1 MGKFIV
7 RITIIITSIFMIISY
22 LSAQLF
28 GIDIFNDWYIVMFEL
43 CVTIYCYSEGK
54 FHCKYIKHLSLAI
67 MASDIIT
74 RLDNCFD
81 FLSVFTHNI
90 IPIFMFFIGVLIA
103 LVKAIIHFIKVRRI
117 INGKRNTY
125 QEGGFTSIRQAER
138 ASNVRL

>member
-28 GIDIFNDWYIVMFEL
+28 GIDIFSDWYIVMFEL

-54 FHCKYIKHLSLAI
+54 YHCKYIKHLSLAI
-67 MASDIIT
+67 LLSETIT
-74 RLDNCFD
+74 RLDNYFD

-90 IPIFMFFIGVLIA
+90 IPIFIFSIGVIIA
-103 LVKAIIHFIKVRRI
+103 LVKAIVHFIKVRRI
-117 INGKRNTY
+117 INGRRNSY
-125 QEGGFTSIRQAER
+125 
-138 ASNVRL
+138 

>member
-28 GIDIFNDWYIVMFEL
+28 GIDIFSDWYIVMFEL
-43 CVTIYCYSEGK
+43 CVTIYCYSDGK
-54 FHCKYIKHLSLAI
+54 YHCKYIKHLSLAI
-67 MASDIIT
+67 LSSDVIT

-90 IPIFMFFIGVLIA
+90 IPIMIFSVCVTITLI
-103 LVKAIIHFIKVRRI
+103 KAIHHSTTVRRI
-117 INGKRNTY
+117 INGRRNSY
-125 QEGGFTSIRQAER
+125 QESGT
-138 ASNVRL
+138 

>member
-28 GIDIFNDWYIVMFEL
+28 GIDIFSDWYIVMFEL

-54 FHCKYIKHLSLAI
+54 YHCKYIKHLSLAI
-67 MASDIIT
+67 LSSDVIT
-74 RLDNCFD
+74 QLDNCFD

-90 IPIFMFFIGVLIA
+90 IPIMIFSVCVTITLI
-103 LVKAIIHFIKVRRI
+103 KAIYHFIKVRRI
-117 INGKRNTY
+117 INGRRNSY
-125 QEGGFTSIRQAER
+125 QESGT
-138 ASNVRL
+138 

>member
-28 GIDIFNDWYIVMFEL
+28 GIDIFSDWYIVMFEL

-54 FHCKYIKHLSLAI
+54 YHCKYIKHLSLAI
-67 MASDIIT
+67 LLSETIT

-90 IPIFMFFIGVLIA
+90 IPIFIFSIGVFTI
-103 LVKAIIHFIKVRRI
+103 LVKAIIHFMKSRRI
-117 INGKRNTY
+117 INGKRNSY
-125 QEGGFTSIRQAER
+125 KES
-138 ASNVRL
+138 SS

>member
-28 GIDIFNDWYIVMFEL
+28 GIDIFSDWYIVMFEL

-54 FHCKYIKHLSLAI
+54 YHCKYIKHLSLAI
-67 MASDIIT
+67 LLSETIT

-90 IPIFMFFIGVLIA
+90 IPIFIFSIGVLIT

-117 INGKRNTY
+117 INGRRNSY
-125 QEGGFTSIRQAER
+125 QESGT
-138 ASNVRL
+138 

>member
-43 CVTIYCYSEGK
+43 CVTIYCYSERR

-67 MASDIIT
+67 LLSETVT

-81 FLSVFTHNI
+81 FLSVFMHNI
-90 IPIFMFFIGVLIA
+90 IPIFIFSIGILIT
-103 LVKAIIHFIKVRRI
+103 LVKAIAHFVKVRRI
-117 INGKRNTY
+117 INGKRNSY
-125 QEGGFTSIRQAER
+125 KESNPQPIR
-138 ASNVRL
+138 

>member
-28 GIDIFNDWYIVMFEL
+28 GIDIFSDWYIVMFEL
-43 CVTIYCYSEGK
+43 CVTIYCYSDGK
-54 FHCKYIKHLSLAI
+54 YHCKYIKHLSLAI
-67 MASDIIT
+67 LLSETIT

-90 IPIFMFFIGVLIA
+90 IPIMIFSVCVTITLI
-103 LVKAIIHFIKVRRI
+103 KAIHHFIKVRRI
-117 INGKRNTY
+117 INGRRNSY
-125 QEGGFTSIRQAER
+125 QESRT
-138 ASNVRL
+138 

>member
-28 GIDIFNDWYIVMFEL
+28 GIDIFSDWYIVMFEL
-43 CVTIYCYSEGK
+43 CVTIYCYSEEK
-54 FHCKYIKHLSLAI
+54 YHCKYIKHLSLAI
-67 MASDIIT
+67 LLSETIT
-74 RLDNCFD
+74 RLDNYFD

-90 IPIFMFFIGVLIA
+90 IPIFIFSIGVLIT

-117 INGKRNTY
+117 INGRRNSY
-125 QEGGFTSIRQAER
+125 QESGT
-138 ASNVRL
+138 

>member
-28 GIDIFNDWYIVMFEL
+28 GIDIFSDWYIVMFEL
-43 CVTIYCYSEGK
+43 CVTIYCYSGG
-54 FHCKYIKHLSLAI
+54 KYIKHLSLAI
-67 MASDIIT
+67 LSSDVIT

-90 IPIFMFFIGVLIA
+90 IPIMIFSVCVTITLI
-103 LVKAIIHFIKVRRI
+103 KAIHHFIKVRRI
-117 INGKRNTY
+117 INGRRNSY
-125 QEGGFTSIRQAER
+125 QESRT
-138 ASNVRL
+138 

>member
-28 GIDIFNDWYIVMFEL
+28 GIDIFSDWYIVMFEL
-43 CVTIYCYSEGK
+43 CVTIYCYSDGK
-54 FHCKYIKHLSLAI
+54 YHCKYIKHLSLAI
-67 MASDIIT
+67 LSSDVIT

-90 IPIFMFFIGVLIA
+90 IPIMIFSVCVTITLI
-103 LVKAIIHFIKVRRI
+103 KAIHHFIKVRRI
-117 INGKRNTY
+117 TNGRRNSY
-125 QEGGFTSIRQAER
+125 QESGT
-138 ASNVRL
+138 

>member
-28 GIDIFNDWYIVMFEL
+28 GIDIFSDWYIVMFEL
-43 CVTIYCYSEGK
+43 CVTIYCYSDGK
-54 FHCKYIKHLSLAI
+54 YHCKYIKHLSLAI
-67 MASDIIT
+67 LSSETIT

-90 IPIFMFFIGVLIA
+90 IPIMIFSVCVTITLI
-103 LVKAIIHFIKVRRI
+103 KAIRHFIKVRRV
-117 INGKRNTY
+117 INGRRNSY
-125 QEGGFTSIRQAER
+125 QESGT
-138 ASNVRL
+138 

>member
-28 GIDIFNDWYIVMFEL
+28 GIDIFSDWYIVMFEL
-43 CVTIYCYSEGK
+43 CVTIYCYSDGK
-54 FHCKYIKHLSLAI
+54 YHCKYIKHLSLAI
-67 MASDIIT
+67 MASDLIT

-90 IPIFMFFIGVLIA
+90 IPIFIFFIGVLIA
-103 LVKAIIHFIKVRRI
+103 LVKAISHFIKVRRLL
-117 INGKRNTY
+117 NGRHNTY
-125 QEGGFTSIRQAER
+125 QESGSTPVRQVEG
-138 ASNVRL
+138 ASND

>member
-28 GIDIFNDWYIVMFEL
+28 GIDIFSDWYIVMFEL

-54 FHCKYIKHLSLAI
+54 YHCKYIKHLSLAI
-67 MASDIIT
+67 LLSETIT

-90 IPIFMFFIGVLIA
+90 IPIFIFSIGVLIT

-117 INGKRNTY
+117 INGRRNSY
-125 QEGGFTSIRQAER
+125 QESRT
-138 ASNVRL
+138 